1 METFDKKTCR
11 ERYMA
16 NNEIDKNKKEILEER
31 LRWINNTISRIN
43 SERDRYGND
52 WLSAKYDKLI
62 AQKEKIVQILNH
74 SEK

>member
-1 METFDKKTCR
+1 METFDKRTCR

-52 WLSAKYDKLI
+52 WLSAKYDKLRN
-62 AQKEKIVQILNH
+62 QKEKIVQILNH